1 MNLTAVKERA
11 DSNRYTEFTLPS
23 PYTDKTFDFVMV
35 NDVAEHIQKDRYG
48 CFFQQL
54 REVTHD
60 GSLVY
65 MHTPNPQARLADSGQ
80 YYENVLPHHFVVMGM
95 ALVYFEVVLLE
106 QDNDTRCRGG
116 QLANKELLPTVL
128 DQSNCKMNG
137 YVKYYHVVFRR
148 VDKLPLF
155 ELK

>member
-1 MNLTAVKERA
+1 ML
-11 DSNRYTEFTLPS
+11 
-23 PYTDKTFDFVMV
+23 

-48 CFFQQL
+48 CFFQKL

-65 MHTPNPQARLADSGQ
+65 MHTPNPQTQLADSDQ

-95 ALVYFEVVLLE
+95 AKANFEVILLE
-106 QDNDTRCRGG
+106 QDVATRCGKKE
-116 QLANKELLPTVL
+116 LANKERLPSVL
-128 DQSNCKMNG
+128 ENAGCNYNG

>member
-1 MNLTAVKERA
+1 ML
-11 DSNRYTEFTLPS
+11 
-23 PYTDKTFDFVMV
+23 

-48 CFFQQL
+48 CFFQKL

-65 MHTPNPQARLADSGQ
+65 MHTPNPQTQLADSAQ

-95 ALVYFEVVLLE
+95 ALANFEVILLE
-106 QDNDTRCRGG
+106 QDFGTQCGKKE
-116 QLANKELLPTVL
+116 LANKEQLPTVL
-128 DQSNCKMNG
+128 DHAGCLSNG

-155 ELK
+155 ALK